1 MNEDAIQRELKELV
15 RSSVKERRLSSPQLF
30 IGDRCSGLVEEIVT
44 VYPKAK
50 YQRRTVHFYRN
61 MLSMTPR
68 SKMKTVAAMLK
79 AIHAQ
84 KDKDGNPRKSEG
96 VSAKLRKMKRKE
108 AADKLDAGI
117 EKTLTY
123 MSFPTEHWPRI
134 RSNNV
139 IED

>member
-15 RSSVKERRLSSPQLF
+15 RSSVKERGLSSPQLF
-30 IGDRCSGLVEEIVT
+30 IGDRCSGLVEAIAT

-68 SKMKTVAAMLK
+68 SKMKTVATMLK

-84 KDKDGNPRKSEG
+84 EDKAEAREK
-96 VSAKLRKMKRKE
+96 AKEIL
-108 AADKLDAGI
+108 
-117 EKTLTY
+117 
-123 MSFPTEHWPRI
+123 P
-134 RSNNV
+134 N
-139 IED
+139 

>member
-15 RSSVKERRLSSPQLF
+15 RSSVKERGLSSPQLF

-84 KDKDGNPRKSEG
+84 EDKAAAREK
-96 VSAKLRKMKRKE
+96 AKEFL
-108 AADKLDAGI
+108 
-117 EKTLTY
+117 
-123 MSFPTEHWPRI
+123 P
-134 RSNNV
+134 N
-139 IED
+139 